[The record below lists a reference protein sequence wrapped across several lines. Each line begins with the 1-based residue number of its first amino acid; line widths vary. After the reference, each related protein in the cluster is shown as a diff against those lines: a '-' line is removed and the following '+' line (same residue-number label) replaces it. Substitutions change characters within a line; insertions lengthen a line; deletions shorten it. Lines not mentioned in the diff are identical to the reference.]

1 MLERTVR
8 DDDSAAQAVIENAG
22 VVLAG
27 RRSDIPKGFVAQIFA
42 RAVPEDVVRYGA
54 DDLAMLAERA
64 YDFLSDRTQGAP
76 KLRCDTVA
84 LSDSGARKSVTVIEI
99 VNDDMPFLVDSV
111 MGEISERRLD
121 VRLVT
126 HPGAGR

>member
-8 DDDSAAQAVIENAG
+8 DDDSAAHAVIENAG
-22 VVLAG
+22 AALAG
-27 RRSDIPKGFVAQIFA
+27 RRSDIPRGFVAQIFE

-64 YDFLSDRTQGAP
+64 YDFLGDHKPGAP

-84 LSDSGARKSVTVIEI
+84 LSDSGACKSLTVLEI
-99 VNDDMPFLVDSV
+99 LNDDMPFLVDSV
-111 MGEISERRLD
+111 MGEL
-121 VRLVT
+121 
-126 HPGAGR
+126 G